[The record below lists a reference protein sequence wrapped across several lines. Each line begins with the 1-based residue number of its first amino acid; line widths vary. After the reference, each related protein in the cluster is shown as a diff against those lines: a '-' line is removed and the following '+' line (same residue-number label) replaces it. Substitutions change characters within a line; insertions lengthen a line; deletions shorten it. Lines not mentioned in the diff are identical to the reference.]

1 MTNHPNR
8 SRKHRVVTLKIVEG
22 GYVVRVDDATTSDL
36 AIRVTGVPADV
47 RDSAVATKVNKV
59 VLLPMGGPWVVA
71 WERLADAVQ
80 GAILRD
86 CKGHHER
93 PAMTPADLRDR
104 AKQVRSEQ
112 TDDGATADML
122 QAAADE
128 IDRLRAELG
137 DYREMVAEW
146 RDLTRRLDVALNGD
160 GAAKQ
165 ASLCDLVAQ
174 FEKH

>member
-1 MTNHPNR
+1 
-8 SRKHRVVTLKIVEG
+8 
-22 GYVVRVDDATTSDL
+22 
-36 AIRVTGVPADV
+36 
-47 RDSAVATKVNKV
+47 
-59 VLLPMGGPWVVA
+59 
-71 WERLADAVQ
+71 
-80 GAILRD
+80 
-86 CKGHHER
+86 
-93 PAMTPADLRDR
+93 MTPADLRDR